1 MPLENS
7 TVTPSSYPS
16 GRPAEA
22 EISALRKNLRN
33 ARIAAREA
41 LPAAERAARS
51 ACIEA
56 HLDALTA
63 RLAPCRLGFC
73 WPWRGEVDLVPWV
86 TRWLAADPARQAALP
101 VVREPGRPM
110 VFLRWQPGAP
120 MTADHHGI
128 PVPDGDAQI
137 APDLILV
144 PLNAFD
150 GAGFR
155 LGYGGGYFDRTLAA
169 LAPAPLTA
177 GVAFELAR
185 ADTCWPQPHDQ
196 PMDWLVTEAGWWKAG
211 AAFSGG

>member
-1 MPLENS
+1 MADGLEGAALEGALQAFAGAAQGAGLEHL
-7 TVTPSSYPS
+7 V
-16 GRPAEA
+16 AEA
-22 EISALRKNLRN
+22 VAGAKQQQR
-33 ARIAAREA
+33 
-41 LPAAERAARS
+41 
-51 ACIEA
+51 
-56 HLDALTA
+56 
-63 RLAPCRLGFC
+63 RLG
-73 WPWRGEVDLVPWV
+73 E
-86 TRWLAADPARQAALP
+86 PA
-101 VVREPGRPM
+101 G
-110 VFLRWQPGAP
+110 
-120 MTADHHGI
+120 
-128 PVPDGDAQI
+128 GDAQI